1 MMCVTVLPLLNFLY
15 FLTNT
20 RFSCHR
26 RDDQVLISFKG
37 ENLATTTQSNLV
49 FFLRVRDASL
59 VLRKLNGAPSV
70 KATTT
75 DCALLRPRVNSAFA
89 ESKAKATS
97 LVPLAKVKPFSVF
110 LVF

>member
-26 RDDQVLISFKG
+26 REDQVLMSFRG
-37 ENLATTTQSNLV
+37 ENLVTTTQSNLV
-49 FFLRVRDASL
+49 FFLRDRDASF

-70 KATTT
+70 KTIVT
-75 DCALLRPRVNSAFA
+75 DCAVLRPRVNSAFA
-89 ESKAKATS
+89 DSKAKATS
-97 LVPLAKVKPFSVF
+97 LVPLANAKPFKVF
-110 LVF
+110 